1 MSEPAQADLTDMC
14 TYIALDNPDAAERFV
29 DDLVRQM
36 YQLAELGL
44 SGSPRDWIRPG
55 LRAFPYRPRCIYFRS
70 YDDRIVI
77 IRILH
82 GSQDI
87 DRQEFENHR

>member
-1 MSEPAQADLTDMC
+1 MAQDD
-14 TYIALDNPDAAERFV
+14 PVAAERFV

-36 YQLAELGL
+36 YKIAELAL
-44 SGSPRDWIRPG
+44 SGISRDWIRPS
-55 LRAFPYRPRCIYFRS
+55 LQAFPYRGRYFYFRF

-77 IRILH
+77 LRVLH

-87 DRQEFENHR
+87 DRQDFPDRR

>member
-1 MSEPAQADLTDMC
+1 MSEPAQADLTDIY

-55 LRAFPYRPRCIYFRS
+55 LRAFPYRQRCIYSPKPRITRWRRS
-70 YDDRIVI
+70 CATSLAR
-77 IRILH
+77 
-82 GSQDI
+82 
-87 DRQEFENHR
+87 

>member
-1 MSEPAQADLTDMC
+1 MYA
-14 TYIALDNPDAAERFV
+14 YIALDDPAAAERFV

-36 YQLAELGL
+36 YKIAALGL

-55 LRAFPYRPRCIYFRS
+55 LRAFPYRQRCIYFRS
-70 YDDRIVI
+70 YEDRIVI
-77 IRILH
+77 LRVLH

-87 DRQEFENHR
+87 DRQEFAPNG

>member
-1 MSEPAQADLTDMC
+1 M
-14 TYIALDNPDAAERFV
+14 AERFV

-36 YQLAELGL
+36 YKIAELDL

-55 LRAFPYRPRCIYFRS
+55 LRAFPYRQRCIYFRV
-70 YDDRIVI
+70 YDDRVVIV
-77 IRILH
+77 RVLH

-87 DRQEFENHR
+87 GQQGFTDRD